1 MHIRQVI
8 RPNTLR
14 VCFEKLD
21 ILMLDVDTCKAA
33 AKTKSAYAEAFTKC
47 SRNIFFVQINEF

>member
-1 MHIRQVI
+1 MRKTRGGHASQA
-8 RPNTLR
+8 TKLQ
-14 VCFEKLD
+14 EKLD